1 MSDQTAASANG
12 QNPAAPANE
21 NDLYELIDRLENQV
35 LQAKTIPFSGN
46 CMIDREE
53 LLVLIGMLRDNLPV
67 EIKQARWLLQQNR
80 QVVAEARKDADNL
93 LRQAEKRVAAMI
105 DEHEITLQARQ
116 VAAQTLEKANQ
127 SARQIRQGS
136 LEYANKRLSE
146 LEEQLTTMLVTIQKN
161 KKELK

>member
-12 QNPAAPANE
+12 QKPAAPNNE

-46 CMIDREE
+46 CMVDREE

-136 LEYANKRLSE
+136 LDYANKRLSE